1 MQTVSRYLIS
11 QLVIAYING
20 YHGRNS
26 QVYDR
31 RLTLHRGVNNPIT
44 FTFKNEDQKAQDITS
59 KTYELNII
67 DSESKKAVVT
77 KTLDNLN
84 TMSATSL
91 TIASDGSSTG
101 TTATATVTNSNVT
114 GSFEVG
120 FFLDGTSITGP
131 VEITNVNSTN
141 NAGTSTIL
149 TLKFNQQTIPS
160 ETVNV
165 TAGPKGSA
173 SCTITEGD
181 LLPLDA
187 KFYNFAVREV
197 KSDGSREVTY
207 ADTGY
212 ASAGTIEILD
222 GAYPE
227 HIPSTEISSFTAS
240 GGPLEFTSSAID
252 GKPGI
257 NNNKALHTIAVYLKD
272 FAGSFKVQGT
282 MSSDPETSDYFD
294 ITLDGESESTVTF
307 ELPETKV
314 ADFNFTGVYHSVRF
328 CWDNG
333 SSMAPDNTGK
343 IDKILYRQ

>member
-1 MQTVSRYLIS
+1 MQTVQRYLIN
-11 QLVIAYING
+11 QLVIAYISG

-26 QVYDR
+26 RVYDR
-31 RLTLHRGVNNPIT
+31 RLTLHRGVSNPIS

-59 KTYELNII
+59 KTYEFNMI
-67 DSESKKAVVT
+67 DSESKKAVIT

-101 TTATATVTNSNVT
+101 STATASVTNSNVT

-120 FFLDGTSITGP
+120 FFLKGTSISGP

-141 NAGTSTIL
+141 TAGTSTIL
-149 TLKFNQQTIPS
+149 NLKFNQQTIPS
-160 ETVNV
+160 ETVDV

-181 LLPLDA
+181 LLPLDS

-212 ASAGTIEILD
+212 AAAGTVELLD
-222 GAYPE
+222 GAYPDFVA
-227 HIPSTEISSFTAS
+227 STSISTFTLS
-240 GGPLEFTSSAID
+240 SDTFTSGAIT
-252 GKPGI
+252 GRPGI
-257 NNNKALHTIAVYLKD
+257 NNNQALHTIAIYPK
-272 FAGSFKVQGT
+272 
-282 MSSDPETSDYFD
+282 
-294 ITLDGESESTVTF
+294 
-307 ELPETKV
+307 
-314 ADFNFTGVYHSVRF
+314 NFTGVFQNVRF
-328 CWDNG
+328 KAVRD
-333 SSMAPDNTGK
+333 TGTTGRV
-343 IDKILYRQ
+343 DKILYRQ